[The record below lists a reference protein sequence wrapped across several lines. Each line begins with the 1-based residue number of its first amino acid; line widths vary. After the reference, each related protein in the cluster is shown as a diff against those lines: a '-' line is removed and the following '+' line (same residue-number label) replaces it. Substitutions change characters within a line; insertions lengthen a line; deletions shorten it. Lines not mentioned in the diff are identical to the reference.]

1 MSILSQIREPSDLR
15 QLNHAELSQLAENI
29 RRTLIDTV
37 SKTGGHLGPNLGV
50 VELTIALHRVFES
63 PKDAI
68 VFDTGHQSY
77 VHKLLTGRQSD
88 FPTLRQSHGLS
99 GYPSRSESIHDI
111 VESSHASSSLSWA
124 YGIANGKRIAK
135 DSGHVVAVIGDG
147 ALTGGMSWEAL
158 NNIAVMPDLPL
169 VIVVNDNGR
178 SYTPTVGGLATYLNG
193 LRTDQ
198 RYEKT
203 LSRIKSHVKNKPVGG
218 LVYSLLHAVKSGLK
232 DALAPQGMFSDLG
245 IKYLGP
251 FDGHSIESLELALAQ
266 AKTFNGPVIVHCV
279 TTKGKGYQAAE
290 DHVADKF
297 HAIGTI
303 DATTGLP
310 VKPEART
317 FTDVVRQE
325 LVEIGVRR
333 EDIVAISAAMMHPTG
348 LDAFAK
354 RFPNRTFDVGIAEAH
369 AITTAAGLAYAGLH
383 PVVAIYSTFL
393 NRAFDQVLFDAG
405 LHKARVTLLLDRA
418 GITGPDGASH
428 HGIWDISVLNNV
440 PGIKIA
446 APWDETSLKL
456 ALAQAIDIDGLS
468 AIRYSKDPLPP
479 ELEAVMEISGL
490 AFWHKPKASA
500 VVLGIGAM
508 AQTAKAV
515 AEELNIAAASPLWL
529 ATEEDLISTLANY
542 QQIFTIEDGILAGGY
557 GVQLK
562 AKLSQTQCF
571 GIAPQYLRHAS
582 RAEILAEQSLDLP
595 SLVAAIAAKLGVKL

>member
-1 MSILSQIREPSDLR
+1 MSILTQISEPSDLR
-15 QLNHAELSQLAENI
+15 QLNSEELSQLAEEI

-50 VELTIALHRVFES
+50 VELTIALHRVFDS

-68 VFDTGHQSY
+68 IFDTGHQSY
-77 VHKLLTGRQSD
+77 VHKLLTGRQKQFS
-88 FPTLRQSHGLS
+88 TLRQSHGLS

-111 VESSHASSSLSWA
+111 VESSHASASLSWA
-124 YGIANGKRIAK
+124 YGIANGKRITKAL
-135 DSGHVVAVIGDG
+135 GHVVAVIGDG

-158 NNIAVMPDLPL
+158 NNISVKPELPL

-203 LSRIKSHVKNKPVGG
+203 LSRIKNHIKNKPVGG
-218 LVYSLLHAVKSGLK
+218 LVYALLHAVKSGLK

-251 FDGHSIESLELALAQ
+251 FDGHSIESLERALNQ

-290 DHVADKF
+290 EHEADKF

-303 DATTGLP
+303 DVTTGLP
-310 VKPEART
+310 VKPAART

-325 LVEIGVRR
+325 LVEIGEHR

-354 RFPNRTFDVGIAEAH
+354 RFPLRTFDVGIAEAH
-369 AITTAAGLAYAGLH
+369 AITTAAGLAYTGLH

-393 NRAFDQVLFDAG
+393 SRAFDQLLFDVG

-446 APWDETSLKL
+446 APWDESSLKL
-456 ALAQAIDIDGLS
+456 SLAQAIDVNGLS
-468 AIRYSKDPLPP
+468 VVRYSKDPLPLN
-479 ELEAVMEISGL
+479 LEALAEISGL
-490 AFWHKPKASA
+490 AFWHKPETS
-500 VVLGIGAM
+500 VIVLGIGAM
-508 AQTAKAV
+508 AQVAKAV
-515 AEELNIAAASPLWL
+515 ATELNIAAASPLWL
-529 ATEEDLISTLANY
+529 ETNNELISTLANY
-542 QQIFTIEDGILAGGY
+542 QQIFTIEDGVLPGGY

-562 AKLSQTQCF
+562 AKLPQTQCF
-571 GIAPQYLRHAS
+571 GISPQYLRHAS
-582 RAEILAEQSLDLP
+582 RSEILAEQGLDVT
-595 SLVAAIAAKLGVKL
+595 SLVTEIKSKLD